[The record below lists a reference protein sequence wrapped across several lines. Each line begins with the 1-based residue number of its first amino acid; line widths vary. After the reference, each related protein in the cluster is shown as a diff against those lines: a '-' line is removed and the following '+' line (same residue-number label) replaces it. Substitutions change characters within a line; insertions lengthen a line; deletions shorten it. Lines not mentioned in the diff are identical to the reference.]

1 MTSALKSR
9 PARVSDKI
17 SSATAKLRK
26 IALSGPFMFFAVGLN
41 FLLYQLDCINAIIVM
56 NALAIVLF
64 LVCFRDVLPCL
75 LPFLSVC
82 FGTINYYSLTPDGL
96 KKLLPL
102 AAIGAVALVLHMV
115 IYPVKKE
122 DIRIGKQFWSMFA
135 IGVAATLAGANLVNA
150 ETYFSLKNVYYVLA
164 LGFGAL
170 AAYVFVLNYLPSDK
184 KAAKKEFSA
193 CIYFGGLFG
202 VLQMA
207 ALLYAVLSGKE
218 PVEFLA
224 RQRYRNNFAA
234 LMLMLAPF
242 SFYQSFAGNRRFLGY
257 FMGVLQAASAC
268 VTLSRAGFVTAIA
281 VVAACGVFCILFSDY
296 KNRKFYVKTFVV
308 TVICA
313 GLVLVL
319 ADNYFDILS
328 KRFDGA
334 GSDVRTKIW
343 KLGFSVFKEHPLL
356 GAGWMAEGN
365 SEYVSTG
372 SFSIYWYHNSFVQI
386 AASTGMLGILCYG
399 FGYVQKIYSIISKPF
414 TAFKFFVAVTFGG
427 YMMMNMLH
435 PIEFTPVPYLILM
448 TIAFAAMEVFDEK
461 ATDGEKLKFMGK
473 SEIAA
478 YYPSSK

>member
-1 MTSALKSR
+1 M
-9 PARVSDKI
+9 
-17 SSATAKLRK
+17 
-26 IALSGPFMFFAVGLN
+26 
-41 FLLYQLDCINAIIVM
+41 
-56 NALAIVLF
+56 
-64 LVCFRDVLPCL
+64 
-75 LPFLSVC
+75 
-82 FGTINYYSLTPDGL
+82 
-96 KKLLPL
+96 
-102 AAIGAVALVLHMV
+102 
-115 IYPVKKE
+115 
-122 DIRIGKQFWSMFA
+122 
-135 IGVAATLAGANLVNA
+135 
-150 ETYFSLKNVYYVLA
+150 
-164 LGFGAL
+164 
-170 AAYVFVLNYLPSDK
+170 
-184 KAAKKEFSA
+184 
-193 CIYFGGLFG
+193 
-202 VLQMA
+202 
-207 ALLYAVLSGKE
+207 
-218 PVEFLA
+218 
-224 RQRYRNNFAA
+224 
-234 LMLMLAPF
+234 
-242 SFYQSFAGNRRFLGY
+242 
-257 FMGVLQAASAC
+257 
-268 VTLSRAGFVTAIA
+268 
-281 VVAACGVFCILFSDY
+281 
-296 KNRKFYVKTFVV
+296 V

-386 AASTGMLGILCYG
+386 AASTGILGILCYG